1 MAHLHIKDTVISER
15 RLPLPGR
22 VVVLGRSLDVDVPV
36 PHVSVSRRHALIE
49 VTDSGFLL
57 SDLGSSNGTFVNG
70 VRLDEGERH
79 ELSYGE
85 PFRVGE
91 VRFSVAAD
99 EAVSAPPP
107 VPVKAAAAAPAST
120 PTPAPAPPV
129 VSVTATSKVRPS
141 AAGGKPKSRSKPSTG
156 LRATKRRERDMAMKW
171 MGVLITVGLVGLAVV
186 FLVKIVAMSGDENGG
201 NGGASATEGAT
212 EGATEKAPEKADEKK
227 WEVVPLKRPGEK

>member
-70 VRLDEGERH
+70 VRLDEGERR
-79 ELSYGE
+79 ELSYDE
-85 PFRVGE
+85 RVG
-91 VRFSVAAD
+91 
-99 EAVSAPPP
+99 APPP
-107 VPVKAAAAAPAST
+107 KPVKAAAAAPA
-120 PTPAPAPPV
+120 PAPAPPV
-129 VSVTATSKVRPS
+129 VSVTATSRVRPS
-141 AAGGKPKSRSKPSTG
+141 ATGGKPKVRSKPSTG
-156 LRATKRRERDMAMKW
+156 LRATKRRERDRAMRW

-186 FLVKIVAMSGDENGG
+186 FLVKIVGMSGDENGG
-201 NGGASATEGAT
+201 NGGASATESAP
-212 EGATEKAPEKADEKK
+212 EKADEKADEKK